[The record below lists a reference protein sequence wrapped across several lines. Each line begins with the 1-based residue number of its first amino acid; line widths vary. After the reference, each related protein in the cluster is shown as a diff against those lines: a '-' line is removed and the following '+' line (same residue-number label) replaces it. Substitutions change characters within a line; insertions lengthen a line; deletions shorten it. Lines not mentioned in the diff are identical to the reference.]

1 MILKILYGSQC
12 YKITPQM
19 TGFRLFAQHLLE
31 TCGTSSKLS
40 HYLDVPQLKSPKP
53 TWMNEFLKVKIGKTK
68 LLTLLKKITSSGSD
82 IGLELIDLLKMI
94 EAVNE
99 DEQAFDLDFEE
110 LAVYVDA
117 VDKCSV
123 SGKEKMIMVG
133 EVTDALIG
141 IVEAMFRA
149 AAGLIC
155 DESALELHEMEK
167 MARAEPEAELMP
179 MFDMIIE
186 SILATNSKVEA
197 LSDTVQT
204 LATALSALMSNTTT
218 ERKTVG
224 MSQPRGSLSMTQIAG
239 LPSQVFPNNVKSSE
253 RCETYRLL
261 A

>member
-1 MILKILYGSQC
+1 
-12 YKITPQM
+12 
-19 TGFRLFAQHLLE
+19 
-31 TCGTSSKLS
+31 
-40 HYLDVPQLKSPKP
+40 
-53 TWMNEFLKVKIGKTK
+53 
-68 LLTLLKKITSSGSD
+68 
-82 IGLELIDLLKMI
+82 
-94 EAVNE
+94 
-99 DEQAFDLDFEE
+99 
-110 LAVYVDA
+110 
-117 VDKCSV
+117 
-123 SGKEKMIMVG
+123 MVG

-179 MFDMIIE
+179 MFDMIKE

-224 MSQPRGSLSMTQIAG
+224 MSQSRGSLSMTQIAG
-239 LPSQVFPNNVKSSE
+239 LPSQVFPNNVKSKGARRIDSLHEQKALEMGSSKALMRITGFEKGASLLHANVDADDVNDFNMLYARGVPPNQKFE
-253 RCETYRLL
+253 RL
-261 A
+261 AALPNR